1 MRLTSLC
8 TDMVFV
14 YEKQRWEL
22 FRIFHFCLFSTVF
35 KRATPFRIFNLVFIF
50 GRLLYHGTGE
60 TLGTFGT
67 ISAPKTPKM
76 TLKRRLLDG
85 F

>member
-1 MRLTSLC
+1 MRSKGGNYFEFILDFGISIWDMTIVLFHRTS
-8 TDMVFV
+8 
-14 YEKQRWEL
+14 
-22 FRIFHFCLFSTVF
+22 
-35 KRATPFRIFNLVFIF
+35 
-50 GRLLYHGTGE
+50 E

-67 ISAPKTPKM
+67 ISAPETPKM

>member
-1 MRLTSLC
+1 MENKGGNYFEFISDFAISIWDMTIVLFHRTS
-8 TDMVFV
+8 
-14 YEKQRWEL
+14 
-22 FRIFHFCLFSTVF
+22 
-35 KRATPFRIFNLVFIF
+35 
-50 GRLLYHGTGE
+50 E